1 MSASS
6 WVQGTS
12 EFISVL
18 SVLDRISIAIGGV
31 HALTLGASPYPL
43 ASPACA
49 HPAHEQ
55 GYANVKGE
63 GGAVGLTDNPSALRR
78 WMVAG
83 PDLSRMI
90 QEFESSDNQTV
101 ENEQKSCMQNAFCK
115 DVLNTLSSFKNIII
129 IIIIIIIVIIISYLY
144 IISRLKMAKLQL
156 MCTCYILR

>member
-1 MSASS
+1 M
-6 WVQGTS
+6 
-12 EFISVL
+12 
-18 SVLDRISIAIGGV
+18 D
-31 HALTLGASPYPL
+31 ALTLGASPYPR

-55 GYANVKGE
+55 GYANV
-63 GGAVGLTDNPSALRR
+63 AVGLTDNPSALRR

-83 PDLSRMI
+83 PDFSRMI

-115 DVLNTLSSFKNIII
+115 DVLNTLSSFKNFIII
-129 IIIIIIIVIIISYLY
+129 IIIIISYLY

-156 MCTCYILR
+156 M

>member
-1 MSASS
+1 M
-6 WVQGTS
+6 
-12 EFISVL
+12 
-18 SVLDRISIAIGGV
+18 D
-31 HALTLGASPYPL
+31 ALTLGASPYPR

-83 PDLSRMI
+83 PDFSRMI

-115 DVLNTLSSFKNIII
+115 DVLNTLSSFKNFIII
-129 IIIIIIIVIIISYLY
+129 IIIISYPY
-144 IISRLKMAKLQL
+144 IISRVKNSKITTDVDFLFCKIKDE
-156 MCTCYILR
+156 

>member
-1 MSASS
+1 M
-6 WVQGTS
+6 
-12 EFISVL
+12 
-18 SVLDRISIAIGGV
+18 D
-31 HALTLGASPYPL
+31 ALTLRASPYPQ

-49 HPAHEQ
+49 HPAHKQ

-90 QEFESSDNQTV
+90 REFKSSDNQTV

-115 DVLNTLSSFKNIII
+115 DVLNTQSSFKNFIII
-129 IIIIIIIVIIISYLY
+129 IIIIISYLY

-156 MCTCYILR
+156 MWTCYILR

>member
-1 MSASS
+1 M
-6 WVQGTS
+6 
-12 EFISVL
+12 
-18 SVLDRISIAIGGV
+18 D
-31 HALTLGASPYPL
+31 ALTLGASPYPR

-49 HPAHEQ
+49 HLAHEQ

-101 ENEQKSCMQNAFCK
+101 ENEQKSCMQNVFCK
-115 DVLNTLSSFKNIII
+115 DVLNTLSSFKNF
-129 IIIIIIIVIIISYLY
+129 IIISYLY

-156 MCTCYILR
+156 MWTCYILRERINKRKIR

>member
-6 WVQGTS
+6 CVQGTS
-12 EFISVL
+12 EFLSIL
-18 SVLDRISIAIGGV
+18 SVLNRISIAIGGV
-31 HALTLGASPYPL
+31 DALTLRAS
-43 ASPACA
+43 ACA
-49 HPAHEQ
+49 HPVHEQ

-129 IIIIIIIVIIISYLY
+129 IIIISYLY
-144 IISRLKMAKLQL
+144 IISRLKMAKLHL

>member
-1 MSASS
+1 M
-6 WVQGTS
+6 
-12 EFISVL
+12 
-18 SVLDRISIAIGGV
+18 D
-31 HALTLGASPYPL
+31 ALTLRASPYPQ
-43 ASPACA
+43 ASPACV
-49 HPAHEQ
+49 HPAHKQ

-90 QEFESSDNQTV
+90 REFKSSDNQTV

-115 DVLNTLSSFKNIII
+115 DVLNTQSSFKNFIII
-129 IIIIIIIVIIISYLY
+129 IIIISYLY

-156 MCTCYILR
+156 MWTCYILR